1 MTEPRSAETELA
13 PVRSG
18 EQLDWAR
25 IDGWLRANAPAD
37 LALGAGPEVLQFPN
51 GAANLTYLLRYE
63 ARELVLRRPP
73 FGVIAPGAH
82 DMRREYKVLSRL
94 WKHTRLAPRAIA
106 FCEDE
111 SVCGADFFVMERRT
125 GVVARA
131 SIPESMRQHANAGRR
146 MGFAIADAM
155 AELHSLDPAQC
166 DLADLGKPEGF
177 AARQVA
183 GWRKRWELVRPASA
197 ARSEPQASGAI
208 AVSAARS
215 EPQASGAIAVSAARS
230 EPRASEVDEMDA
242 IAVRLAGR
250 VPTSQRTSLVHNDL
264 KPDNCQFDPTNPD
277 QCKSIFDWD
286 MTTLGDPLIDLG
298 TLLQYWPDASDPSFR
313 ELSSHPGMLEMG
325 LPPRAEVAAR
335 YRQRTGADLT
345 ALPWWVAFA
354 YWKTAVVCQQ
364 LYTRY
369 ARGESK
375 DARMLTIGARVPRLA
390 LRADEEL
397 RRAGM

>member
-1 MTEPRSAETELA
+1 MAHSGGVVTEPRSSETELA
-13 PVRSG
+13 PVRPG

-25 IDGWLRANAPAD
+25 IDAWLRANAPRD

-82 DMRREYKVLSRL
+82 DMRREFKVLSRL
-94 WKHTRLAPRAIA
+94 WRHTRLAPRAVA
-106 FCEDE
+106 FCEDK

-131 SIPESMRQHANAGRR
+131 SIPEPMRHHENAGRR

-197 ARSEPQASGAI
+197 ARSEPQASEAKRG
-208 AVSAARS
+208 SEARS
-215 EPQASGAIAVSAARS
+215 EPQ
-230 EPRASEVDEMDA
+230 ASEVDEMDA
-242 IAVRLAGR
+242 VADRLAAR
-250 VPTSQRTSLVHNDL
+250 VPAAQRTSFVHNDL
-264 KPDNCQFDPTNPD
+264 KPDNCQFDPADPD
-277 QCKSIFDWD
+277 RCKSIFDWD

-298 TLLQYWPDASDPSFR
+298 TLIQYWPDAGDPSFR
-313 ELSSHPGMLEMG
+313 ELSSHPGMLDMG
-325 LPPRAEVAAR
+325 LPPRAEIAAR
-335 YRQRTGADLT
+335 YAERTGADLT

-375 DARMLTIGARVPRLA
+375 DARMVAIGARVPVLA
-390 LRADEEL
+390 ARASEEL

>member
-25 IDGWLRANAPAD
+25 IDGWLRAHAPAD

-131 SIPESMRQHANAGRR
+131 SIPEPMRHHANIGRR

-197 ARSEPQASGAI
+197 ARSEPQAS
-208 AVSAARS
+208 
-215 EPQASGAIAVSAARS
+215 
-230 EPRASEVDEMDA
+230 EVDEMDA

-250 VPTSQRTSLVHNDL
+250 VPTPQRTSLVHNDL

-325 LPPRAEVAAR
+325 LPPRADVAAR

>member
-1 MTEPRSAETELA
+1 MAEARSSESEVA
-13 PVRSG
+13 PVRPG
-18 EQLDWAR
+18 EQLGWAR
-25 IDGWLRANAPAD
+25 IDAWLRANAPAD

-51 GAANLTYLLRYE
+51 GAANLTYLLRYAE
-63 ARELVLRRPP
+63 RELVLRRPP

-94 WKHTRLAPRAIA
+94 WRYTRLAPRAVA
-106 FCEDE
+106 FCEDKA
-111 SVCGADFFVMERRT
+111 VCGADFFVMERRS

-131 SIPESMRQHANAGRR
+131 SIPEPMRHHANVGRR

-155 AELHSLDPAQC
+155 AELHSLDPTDC
-166 DLADLGKPEGF
+166 GLADLGKPDGF

-183 GWRKRWELVRPASA
+183 GWRKRWELVRPE
-197 ARSEPQASGAI
+197 RDDGL
-208 AVSAARS
+208 
-215 EPQASGAIAVSAARS
+215 
-230 EPRASEVDEMDA
+230 MDA
-242 IAVRLAGR
+242 IGERLAAQTPSAR
-250 VPTSQRTSLVHNDL
+250 RTSFVHNDL
-264 KPDNCQFDPTNPD
+264 KPDNCQFDPADPD
-277 QCKSIFDWD
+277 RCKSLFDWD

-298 TLLQYWPDASDPSFR
+298 TLLQYWPDAGDASFR

-325 LPPRAEVAAR
+325 LPPRAEIAAR
-335 YRQRTGADLT
+335 YAERTGADLS

-375 DARMLTIGARVPRLA
+375 DARMAAIGARVPRLA

-397 RRAGM
+397 RSAGK